1 MASKKA
7 KLSFVEENYR
17 IKIDVSFLHQTHIN
31 NVCCNLLKNHH
42 QRNIKKDKLLLFLT
56 IHTHTYLSVRVYT
69 LGQVTF
75 ALFVSSIIRIG
86 K

>member
-1 MASKKA
+1 MASQKA
-7 KLSFVEENYR
+7 NISFVEENYR
-17 IKIDVSFLHQTHIN
+17 IKIDVFLHRTHIN

-56 IHTHTYLSVRVYT
+56 IHTHTYLSVRFACVYT

-75 ALFVSSIIRIG
+75 ALFV
-86 K
+86 